1 MRNIFLAALFV
12 FTITGCSSTGIVE
25 SVDKSASRTLMVTK
39 AQTSDQSA
47 AALKLNEEENNKKLE
62 SKLSE
67 VLEYCKPLLSGYE
80 KDSAQQAK
88 NAYWLSMSGLVAGS
102 VVAPALIAASA
113 SNGASVAA
121 LSGWAGATNFAG
133 QALKTSGLS
142 GTTIA
147 NTRNDIISGLKVE
160 IANATDGSKSFEDR
174 RSALMRAN
182 AGCVL
187 YEISVPTIPD
197 SN

>member
-1 MRNIFLAALFV
+1 MRRFFLVVPFV
-12 FTITGCSSTGIVE
+12 LAITGCGSTGIVKL
-25 SVDKSASRTLMVTK
+25 VDKSASRTFMLTK
-39 AQTSDQSA
+39 TETLTESVAAQ
-47 AALKLNEEENNKKLE
+47 KLDEEENNKKIE

-67 VLEYCKPLLSGYE
+67 VLDYCKPLLSGYE
-80 KDSAQQAK
+80 KSSAQQSR

-102 VVAPALIAASA
+102 VFAPALIAASA
-113 SNGASVAA
+113 SNGAAVAA

-147 NTRNDIISGLKVE
+147 QTRNDIIKELKVE
-160 IANATDGSKSFEDR
+160 IAIATDGSKSFEDR
-174 RSALMRAN
+174 RSALMKAN

-187 YEISVPTIPD
+187 YEISVPAIPD
-197 SN
+197 AS

>member
-1 MRNIFLAALFV
+1 MKMFCLVALLV
-12 FTITGCSSTGIVE
+12 FSITGCSSTGIVKPVE
-25 SVDKSASRTLMVTK
+25 KSASRTLTLTK
-39 AQTSDQSA
+39 NETLDKSIAAQ
-47 AALKLNEEENNKKLE
+47 KKNEEENNKKLE
-62 SKLSE
+62 NGLSE
-67 VLEYCKPLLSGYE
+67 VLDYCKPVLSGYE
-80 KDSAQQAK
+80 KDSAKQAR

-102 VVAPALIAASA
+102 VFAPALIAASA
-113 SNGASVAA
+113 SNGTAVAA

-147 NTRNDIISGLKVE
+147 KTRNDIINDLKVE
-160 IANATDGSKSFEDR
+160 IANVTDGSKDFEYR
-174 RSALMRAN
+174 RSALMRAK

-197 SN
+197 AS

>member
-1 MRNIFLAALFV
+1 MRNIFFAGLFV
-12 FTITGCSSTGIVE
+12 LVITGCTSTGIVK
-25 SVDKSASRTLMVTK
+25 SVDKSASRTLTITK
-39 AQTSDQSA
+39 TQASDQSV
-47 AALKLNEEENNKKLE
+47 AALKLNEDENNKKLE
-62 SKLSE
+62 SRLLE
-67 VLEYCKPLLSGYE
+67 VLDYCKPLLSGYE

-102 VVAPALIAASA
+102 VFAPALIAASA

-121 LSGWAGATNFAG
+121 LSGWAGATNYAG

-142 GTTIA
+142 GATIA
-147 NTRNDIISGLKVE
+147 NTRNDIINGLKVE
-160 IANATDGSKSFEDR
+160 IVNATDGSKSFEDR

-187 YEISVPTIPD
+187 YEISVPAIPD
-197 SN
+197 QN